1 MPCLVKTD
9 ELLALMQQLSD
20 HWVPTCGCIEDQ
32 GTEEF
37 ASLQDATLNELRR
50 VESTVRLDRDWKTV
64 ALHL

>member
-1 MPCLVKTD
+1 
-9 ELLALMQQLSD
+9 MQQLSD
-20 HWVPTCGCIEDQ
+20 HWVPTCGGIEDQ